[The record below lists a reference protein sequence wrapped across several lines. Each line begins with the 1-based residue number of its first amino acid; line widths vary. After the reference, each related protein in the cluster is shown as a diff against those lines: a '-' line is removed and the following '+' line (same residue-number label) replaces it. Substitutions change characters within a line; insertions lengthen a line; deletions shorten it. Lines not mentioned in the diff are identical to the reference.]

1 MQSSLAV
8 CSIACLQ
15 QAQAVCVCLAIIA
28 MYTCISGGLT
38 LCDNLCIMTAGHR
51 LQLSFSGG
59 KILQP

>member
-1 MQSSLAV
+1 
-8 CSIACLQ
+8 
-15 QAQAVCVCLAIIA
+15 VCVCLAIIA